1 MRLNVL
7 EWGEPSAPAVMSMHG
22 VSSHAPRFRRLA
34 EWLVPRVRVV
44 SVDLRGH
51 GQSDWEPPWDFETH
65 VADLLET
72 ADALDIDRAD
82 WMGHSFGGRLALELA
97 ARAPHRVRRLV
108 LLDPAVWVPP
118 PRALELADQMR
129 ADESF
134 ASPEEAIERRI
145 DSGTVPYTPRELMD
159 EEICEQLEVGA
170 DGRWRYRFSRPAVI
184 AAYGEMAKVPPLG
197 QVTAPALIVRGTETE
212 VLPPQ
217 LVETT
222 RELYA
227 GPLEV
232 VDVRGG
238 HIVMWD
244 ALAETGDAV
253 ERFLAG

>member
-1 MRLNVL
+1 
-7 EWGEPSAPAVMSMHG
+7 MHG
-22 VSSHAPRFRRLA
+22 VSSHAPRFRRLGERLA
-34 EWLVPRVRVV
+34 PRFRVV

-51 GQSDWEPPWDFETH
+51 GNSDWEPPWDLDTH
-65 VADLLET
+65 VGDLLET
-72 ADALDIDRAD
+72 ADSLGVDGAD

-97 ARAPHRVRRLV
+97 ARAPDRVRRLV

-118 PRALELADQMR
+118 PHALDVAEQML

-134 ASPEEAIERRI
+134 ASPEEAFERRVAG
-145 DSGTVPYTPRELMD
+145 GTVPYTPRELLE
-159 EEICEQLEVGA
+159 EEIREQLEVGA

-232 VDVRGG
+232 VDVPGR

-244 ALAETGDAV
+244 ALEETAAAV
-253 ERFLAG
+253 RGFLDDR